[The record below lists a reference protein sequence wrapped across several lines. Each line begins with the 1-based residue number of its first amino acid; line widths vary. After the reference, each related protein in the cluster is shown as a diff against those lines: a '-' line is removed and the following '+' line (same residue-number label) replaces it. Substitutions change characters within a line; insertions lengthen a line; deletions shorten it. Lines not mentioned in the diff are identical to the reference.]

1 MLIVHH
7 STGSEVDQV
16 CSGTLLAPNLVLT
29 ARHCV
34 AEADSMSACTSDG
47 TAASGGAIYA
57 DFDANEL
64 YVFAG
69 VERPTSGS
77 LAARSQRGSEII
89 DDGST
94 TLCNHDLALVLLAT
108 PVPDAKVAPVRLD
121 AKTEPAEPVTLV
133 GWGITDATSTVPTTR
148 QQRTG
153 EGVLAIGPADG
164 LGAAELEVG
173 EGPCQGDSGG
183 PALAGSGAVI
193 GTLSRGG
200 NGSEDSGAS
209 ACIGARSIYTEV
221 SDFRG
226 LVLSAYARAGQTP
239 WLESQASPTVAAA
252 RQAAAPAN
260 KGGCVVT
267 GRPVEGAGWLGWL
280 LAAAF
285 AGLLARYRAAREKFP
300 SAPAARHIE

>member
-7 STGSEVDQV
+7 SASSEVDQV

-34 AEADSMSACTSDG
+34 AEADAMSACTSDG
-47 TAASGGAIYA
+47 TAASGGAVYA
-57 DFDANEL
+57 DYDPNEL

-69 VERPTSGS
+69 AQRPTSGS
-77 LAARSQRGSEII
+77 LAALSQRGSEII

-121 AKTEPAEPVTLV
+121 ARTESAEPVTLV
-133 GWGITDATSTVPTTR
+133 GWGITDETSKVPTTR

-153 EGVLAIGPADG
+153 ESVLAVGPADG

-173 EGPCQGDSGG
+173 EGPCEGDSGG
-183 PALAGSGAVI
+183 PALAASGAVI

-200 NGSEDSGAS
+200 NGSEDGGAS
-209 ACIGARSIYTEV
+209 ACIGARSIFTQV
-221 SDFRG
+221 SGFKE

-239 WLESQASPTVAAA
+239 WLESQASPPEAAA

-260 KGGCVVT
+260 EGGCTVT
-267 GRPVEGAGWLGWL
+267 GRSTAGAGWLGWW
-280 LAAAF
+280 LAAAC
-285 AGLLARYRAAREKFP
+285 AGLLVRYRAAREKFP
-300 SAPAARHIE
+300 SAAAARHIE